1 MWTILAVD
9 DRNNLSTYLY
19 FCAQYLL
26 VTTEIMSACL
36 YLCVVYLLVTTE
48 IICLHVCILCAQYFQ
63 VTTDIVCAQVC
74 IYVRNTNWWRQK
86 WYVCIS
92 VFMCTILAG
101 DDRNNMPA
109 CLYLCVQCLLG
120 TTEIIY
126 MSACVYFCAQYLMV
140 TTEIMSACLYLCV
153 GYVLVTTEIICLHVC
168 INVYNTSCWGQSK
181 YVYMSVF
188 MCTILAGD
196 DRNKMSACVYFSA
209 QYLLV
214 TTRMICL
221 HVRIYV

>member
-1 MWTILAVD
+1 M
-9 DRNNLSTYLY
+9 
-19 FCAQYLL
+19 
-26 VTTEIMSACL
+26 TTEIKYLRVCISLHNTYSWRHKWYVCMSVFMCRIRAGADGNNMP
-36 YLCVVYLLVTTE
+36 T
-48 IICLHVCILCAQYFQ
+48 CLHLCAQYFQ

-101 DDRNNMPA
+101 DDRNNMSA

-168 INVYNTSCWGQSK
+168 IYVYNTCWWRQK
-181 YVYMSVF
+181 
-188 MCTILAGD
+188 
-196 DRNKMSACVYFSA
+196 
-209 QYLLV
+209 
-214 TTRMICL
+214 
-221 HVRIYV
+221 